1 MRVGN
6 VDGSG
11 DVYNAKGELILAPGE
26 TLLRHLREDNLDVS
40 EGSTVRNM
48 RTLFDSTAEKGRL
61 YLTAKRLVCIRKPDP
76 ILAAKQDAY
85 ALGMADAVANAYK
98 AWDLKRKNA
107 FEYCEIDLAEI
118 EGFWVKKRTYG
129 VLFLK
134 SQLDVTR
141 KAIMYRRGDADDK
154 FVVLKEL
161 LSKRLSV
168 TAPENRKGTF
178 VIGAKYP
185 FLGRGRKRR

>member
-11 DVYNAKGELILAPGE
+11 DVYDAKGELILAPGE

-61 YLTAKRLVCIRKPDP
+61 YLTAKRLILIRTPDP

-85 ALGMADAVANAYK
+85 ALGMADAVADAYK
-98 AWDLKRKNA
+98 AWDLRRKNA
-107 FEYCEIDLAEI
+107 FEYCEIDLAEV

-134 SQLDVTR
+134 SEPDVTR
-141 KAIMYRRGDADDK
+141 KAIMYRRGEGDDK
-154 FVVLKEL
+154 FVVLKDL
-161 LSKRLSV
+161 LSRRLPV
-168 TAPENRKGTF
+168 TAPEDRKGTF
-178 VIGAKYP
+178 VLGAKYP

>member
-11 DVYNAKGELILAPGE
+11 DVYDAKGELILAPGE

-61 YLTAKRLVCIRKPDP
+61 YLTAKRLILIRTPDP

-107 FEYCEIDLAEI
+107 FEYCEIDLAEV

>member
-11 DVYNAKGELILAPGE
+11 DVYDAKGELILAPGE

>member
-1 MRVGN
+1 MRIGH
-6 VDGSG
+6 VDGRNDIYDEEG
-11 DVYNAKGELILAPGE
+11 QLIPREIE
-26 TLLRHLREDNLDVS
+26 TILYQNLKDTLDVS
-40 EGSTVRNM
+40 EGSSVGNM
-48 RTLFDSTAEKGRL
+48 KSLYGSTAQEGAL
-61 YLTAKRLVCIRKPDP
+61 YITSERIASITKPDP
-76 ILAAKQDAY
+76 LLAAKYDAY
-85 ALGMADAVANAYK
+85 PLGMADAVANAYK